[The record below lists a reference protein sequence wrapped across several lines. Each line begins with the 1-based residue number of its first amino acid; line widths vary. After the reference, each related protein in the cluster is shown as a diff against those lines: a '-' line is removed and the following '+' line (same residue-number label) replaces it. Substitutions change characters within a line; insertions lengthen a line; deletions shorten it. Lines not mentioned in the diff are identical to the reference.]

1 MSQIDLKKATV
12 YLRDGYSETG
22 ASDSTAPIN
31 IGVATVTMDGF
42 TGAVEDGIYVM
53 FAGDDTRYK
62 VVSHTETLGNT
73 TQIVITPALVEA
85 LANNTVI
92 TFGPHS
98 LAIKNGEGTFS
109 WTEKKTR
116 EYTLDRGL
124 LSEVRDADQE
134 PLEWAMDLIYEF
146 LESESGADVPTV
158 REAFYRE
165 GPAAA
170 WTSSD
175 PDTCRPYALD
185 IVIEYDPEC
194 TDIEK
199 EVVTIPYARFEQ
211 LDYDVSAGTIKASG
225 KSNVEKADVQRVEVF
240 GT

>member
-1 MSQIDLKKATV
+1 MSQIDLKQATV
-12 YLRDGYSETG
+12 YLRDGYTETG
-22 ASDSTAPIN
+22 LSDSTAAQSKGAVSI
-31 IGVATVTMDGF
+31 AMDGF
-42 TGAVEDGIYVM
+42 TGEVEDGIYVM
-53 FAGDDTRYK
+53 FAGDTTRYK
-62 VVSHTETLGNT
+62 VTAHTDTLGNT
-73 TQIVITPALVEA
+73 TEIVITPALA
-85 LANNTVI
+85 ADLANNTVI

-116 EYTLDRGL
+116 EYTKDRGI
-124 LSEVRDADQE
+124 LSEVRNADQE
-134 PLEWAMDLIYEF
+134 PLEWSMDLIYEF
-146 LESESGADVPTV
+146 LEAESGETIPTV

-165 GPAAA
+165 GAAA
-170 WTSSD
+170 GWTSSD

-194 TDIEK
+194 EDVDK

-211 LDYDVSAGTIKASG
+211 LDYDLSAGTIKASG
-225 KSNVEKADVQRVEVF
+225 KANVEKAEVDRVAVF